1 MAIKCEI
8 ISDKSATRRELLE
21 RHQTVL
27 DLNIV
32 LSGLVGCYVMN
43 KNSFIGA
50 CVGLNL

>member
-1 MAIKCEI
+1 MAIKCGI
-8 ISDKSATRRELLE
+8 ISDKSATRLELVG

-43 KNSFIGA
+43 ENSLIGA